1 MKKISDPRKFLVVG
15 MAAFLCLGVMNTWSI
30 LKVPLQTEFGWTAA
44 QLSLNFT
51 ISFSFFCIGGWLGS
65 RLTKFFPHKTVLLG
79 AAAAIL
85 IGEWMTS
92 HVTESRLFYLYLG
105 NGVLCGLG
113 IGTAY
118 NVIISLLYPWFPGRT
133 GICSGLLMM
142 AYGVSSLLLG
152 TLAET
157 LIGMESFGWKNTF
170 LSFGLIM
177 AAALFAAAHI
187 LRLPEEGE
195 VKQPKAIE
203 DRTARSYTSAEM
215 LRSPKFY
222 LLFLS
227 LVCIAAI
234 GNSFFSFLR
243 DYAVSL
249 GFSAATAAALVGLCS
264 VCNGIGRVLCGLS
277 FDRAGWRVVM
287 PVVAILAIVSAA
299 LALLSV
305 SAGLSWLAVITI
317 CLMGASF
324 GCCPVISMSATSVF
338 FGPKHYSENLG
349 IQNFNLMGASF
360 CASVSGL
367 LITREGG
374 FVSALYFLLGLGV
387 AALLLIFVLK
397 ALKEEKISSAE

>member
-1 MKKISDPRKFLVVG
+1 MKKILDPRKFLVAG

-65 RLTKFFPHKTVLLG
+65 RLTKFFPHKAVLLG

-157 LIGMESFGWKNTF
+157 LISMESFGWKNTF

-177 AAALFAAAHI
+177 AAALFAPDAFPI
-187 LRLPEEGE
+187 FRG
-195 VKQPKAIE
+195 
-203 DRTARSYTSAEM
+203 
-215 LRSPKFY
+215 
-222 LLFLS
+222 
-227 LVCIAAI
+227 
-234 GNSFFSFLR
+234 
-243 DYAVSL
+243 YA
-249 GFSAATAAALVGLCS
+249 
-264 VCNGIGRVLCGLS
+264 GR
-277 FDRAGWRVVM
+277 
-287 PVVAILAIVSAA
+287 
-299 LALLSV
+299 
-305 SAGLSWLAVITI
+305 
-317 CLMGASF
+317 
-324 GCCPVISMSATSVF
+324 
-338 FGPKHYSENLG
+338 
-349 IQNFNLMGASF
+349 
-360 CASVSGL
+360 
-367 LITREGG
+367 
-374 FVSALYFLLGLGV
+374 
-387 AALLLIFVLK
+387 
-397 ALKEEKISSAE
+397 